1 MVELADSLDSG
12 SSAHSGRAGSSPASR
27 TTHSGL
33 KSKDLG
39 SVFCFL
45 GTFSAYS
52 FLWIPSLNSG
62 KWAVSNTFLTGA
74 LEETGCHFL
83 GKQLLPLHIQVPINV
98 CGHLNISVAHV
109 LLHILQG
116 AAAVEKQA
124 CAAMPEFVEANMG
137 HMLVSQKVGEV
148 GGHIV
153 RGEGL
158 AVGPLE
164 NIIILLIICPAELP
178 VTLLLGFGAEKNFSG
193 FLGQREGAAA

>member
-27 TTHSGL
+27 TIHSDL

-45 GTFSAYS
+45 GTFSAHS
-52 FLWIPSLNSG
+52 LLWLLSLNSG

-83 GKQLLPLHIQVPINV
+83 GKQMLPLHIQVPVNV

-109 LLHILQG
+109 LLHIFQRK
-116 AAAVEKQA
+116 AV
-124 CAAMPEFVEANMG
+124 
-137 HMLVSQKVGEV
+137 
-148 GGHIV
+148 
-153 RGEGL
+153 
-158 AVGPLE
+158 
-164 NIIILLIICPAELP
+164 PAS
-178 VTLLLGFGAEKNFSG
+178 A
-193 FLGQREGAAA
+193 

>member
-1 MVELADSLDSG
+1 MLTPGVRVQVPP
-12 SSAHSGRAGSSPASR
+12 RAPHIQASNR
-27 TTHSGL
+27 KIWGL
-33 KSKDLG
+33 F
-39 SVFCFL
+39 FCFL
-45 GTFSAYS
+45 GTFSAHS
-52 FLWIPSLNSG
+52 FLWFPSLNSG
-62 KWAVSNTFLTGA
+62 KWAVSNTFLTGK

-83 GKQLLPLHIQVPINV
+83 GKQLLPLHIQVPVNV
-98 CGHLNISVAHV
+98 CGHLNIGVAHV

-178 VTLLLGFGAEKNFSG
+178 VNLLLSFGAEKDLSG
-193 FLGQREGAAA
+193 FLGQREGASA

>member
-1 MVELADSLDSG
+1 MRRADAQ
-12 SSAHSGRAGSSPASR
+12 SAAAPI
-27 TTHSGL
+27 
-33 KSKDLG
+33 KM
-39 SVFCFL
+39 FL
-45 GTFSAYS
+45 F
-52 FLWIPSLNSG
+52 NG
-62 KWAVSNTFLTGA
+62 KAVS
-74 LEETGCHFL
+74 EETGCHFL
-83 GKQLLPLHIQVPINV
+83 GKQLLSLHIQVPVNV
-98 CGHLNISVAHV
+98 CGHLNIGVAHV

-178 VTLLLGFGAEKNFSG
+178 VNLLLGFGAEKDFSG
-193 FLGQREGAAA
+193 FLGQREGASA